1 MFQKFETFSAQ
12 FEMLKLV
19 AEQLTILNLIL
30 FHIGS
35 TFEMRTVLYKICLF
49 NDKGDN
55 AQQGFN
61 TEANVA
67 GKRKIAERQRKRE
80 REA

>member
-1 MFQKFETFSAQ
+1 MFRKFETFSAQ

-19 AEQLTILNLIL
+19 AEQSTILTLIL
-30 FHIGS
+30 FHIGA
-35 TFEMRTVLYKICLF
+35 TLPMRTVLYKICLF

-67 GKRKIAERQRKRE
+67 GRGKDS
-80 REA
+80 